1 MFKNIYQGKRV
12 LVTGHTG
19 FKGSWLCI
27 WLKELGAEV
36 VGYALDPPSEPN
48 NFSAC
53 LLSDHIDHQHG
64 DVRDHDRLISIFS
77 HYKPEMV
84 FHLAAQALVRSSYDD
99 PKGTFDTNAGG
110 TVNVLEAVRLTDSVR
125 VVVNVTS
132 DKCYENREWVWGYR
146 ENDPL
151 GGHDP
156 YSASKGCAE
165 LVFNAYLKSFFSQKK
180 SASNLGTQYRFLL
193 NQVMSPNYSGQ
204 SGDTIPI
211 SGEIG
216 SCPQI
221 SQVSSGGRQIGAGS
235 CRAGNAIGG
244 GDWGRD
250 RLIPDCVRALSSDR
264 AIAIRN
270 PHAIRPWQHV
280 LELLSGYLWLGAC
293 LWENPGQYS
302 GAWNFGPDNT
312 ADLTVEEVV
321 NRFVQVWGAGEWQDL
336 SEPRADHEA
345 ATLRLCCDKSANYL
359 GWRNALSMEQA
370 IDLTVEW
377 YKMFYSGASQESVY
391 LLCTKQIAKYV
402 KTAKEN
408 FLRWT
413 EK

>member
-1 MFKNIYQGKRV
+1 MVKNIYQGKRV

-53 LLSDHIDHQHG
+53 GLSEHIDHQHG
-64 DVRDHDRLISIFS
+64 DVRDLDRLISIFS
-77 HYKPEMV
+77 RYKPEMV

-110 TVNVLEAVRLTDSVR
+110 TVNVLEAVRRTPDVR
-125 VVVNVTS
+125 VIVNVTS
-132 DKCYENREWVWGYR
+132 DKCYENGEWVWGYR

-165 LVFNAYLKSFFSQKK
+165 LVFGAYLRSFFSQKK
-180 SASNLGTQYRFLL
+180 F
-193 NQVMSPNYSGQ
+193 
-204 SGDTIPI
+204 GDTIPI
-211 SGEIG
+211 SSEIG

-221 SQVSSGGRQIGAGS
+221 SPIGAVS

-244 GDWGRD
+244 GDWGLD
-250 RLIPDCVRALSSDR
+250 RLIPDCVRALSSGR
-264 AIAIRN
+264 AIAVRN

-280 LELLSGYLWLGAC
+280 LELLSGYLWLGAR
-293 LWENPGQYS
+293 LWEDPEDFS

-312 ADLTVEEVV
+312 ADLTVSEVV
-321 NRFVQVWGAGEWQDL
+321 SRFVQAWGAGEWKDL
-336 SEPRADHEA
+336 SEPGAVHEA
-345 ATLRLCCDKSANYL
+345 AVLRLCCDKAANYL
-359 GWRNALSMEQA
+359 GWRNALTIAQA
-370 IDLTVEW
+370 IDLTAEW
-377 YKMFYSGASQESVY
+377 YKMFYSGASQESAY
-391 LLCTKQIAKYV
+391 LLCTKQIAQYV
-402 KTAKEN
+402 QTAREMH
-408 FLRWT
+408 LRWT
-413 EK
+413 EKLIGNSHER

>member
-36 VGYALDPPSEPN
+36 LGYSLDPPSEPN

-53 LLSDHIDHQHG
+53 RLSEHIDHQYG

-77 HYKPEMV
+77 HYQPEMV
-84 FHLAAQALVRSSYDD
+84 FHLAAQALVRPAYDD

-110 TVNVLEAVRLTDSVR
+110 TVNVLEAVRRTPGVR

-165 LVFNAYLKSFFSQKK
+165 LIFTAYLRSFFSNSASGKK
-180 SASNLGTQYRFLL
+180 S
-193 NQVMSPNYSGQ
+193 
-204 SGDTIPI
+204 GDAIPI

-221 SQVSSGGRQIGAGS
+221 SQISSGGRQIGAGS

-250 RLIPDCVRALSSDR
+250 RLIPDCVRALNAGR
-264 AIAIRN
+264 PVGIRN
-270 PHAIRPWQHV
+270 PQSVRPWQHV
-280 LELLSGYLWLGAC
+280 LELLSGYLWLGAR
-293 LWENPGQYS
+293 LWEDPEGFS
-302 GAWNFGPDNT
+302 GAWNFGPGG
-312 ADLTVEEVV
+312 ADSGSVQEVV
-321 NRFVQVWGAGEWQDL
+321 DRFIKTWGSGAWEDL
-336 SEPRADHEA
+336 SDPRAVHEA
-345 ATLRLCCDKSANYL
+345 AALRLCCDKAMDRL
-359 GWRNALSMEQA
+359 GWGNALSLAQNIA
-370 IDLTVEW
+370 LTADW
-377 YKMFYSGASQESVY
+377 YKQYYQNSGKMNMYDACAGQIGYYVDQARSGKLLWTMAS
-391 LLCTKQIAKYV
+391 
-402 KTAKEN
+402 
-408 FLRWT
+408 
-413 EK
+413 

>member
-1 MFKNIYQGKRV
+1 MFKNIYHDKRV

-36 VGYALDPPSEPN
+36 LGYSLDPPSEPN

-53 LLSDHIDHQHG
+53 RLSEHIDHQYG

-77 HYKPEMV
+77 HYQPEMV
-84 FHLAAQALVRSSYDD
+84 FHLAAQALVRPAYDD

-110 TVNVLEAVRLTDSVR
+110 TVNVLEAVRRTPGVR

-165 LVFNAYLKSFFSQKK
+165 LIFAAYLRSFFSNSASGKK
-180 SASNLGTQYRFLL
+180 S
-193 NQVMSPNYSGQ
+193 
-204 SGDTIPI
+204 GDAIPI

-221 SQVSSGGRQIGAGS
+221 SQISSGGRQIGAGS

-250 RLIPDCVRALSSDR
+250 RLIPDCVRALNAGR
-264 AIAIRN
+264 PVGIRN
-270 PHAIRPWQHV
+270 PQSVRPWQHV
-280 LELLSGYLWLGAC
+280 LELLSGYLWLGAR
-293 LWENPGQYS
+293 LWEDPEGFS
-302 GAWNFGPDNT
+302 GAWNFGPGGADSGSVQEVVDRFIKT
-312 ADLTVEEVV
+312 WGSGAWADLS
-321 NRFVQVWGAGEWQDL
+321 D
-336 SEPRADHEA
+336 PRAVHEA
-345 ATLRLCCDKSANYL
+345 AALRLCCDKAMDRL
-359 GWRNALSMEQA
+359 GWGNALSLAQNIA
-370 IDLTVEW
+370 LTADW
-377 YKMFYSGASQESVY
+377 YKQYYQNSGKMNMYDACAGQIGYYVDQARSGKLLWTMAS
-391 LLCTKQIAKYV
+391 
-402 KTAKEN
+402 
-408 FLRWT
+408 
-413 EK
+413 

>member
-36 VGYALDPPSEPN
+36 LGYSLDPPSEPN

-53 LLSDHIDHQHG
+53 RLSEHIDHQYG

-77 HYKPEMV
+77 HYQPEMV
-84 FHLAAQALVRSSYDD
+84 FHLAAQALVRPAYDD

-110 TVNVLEAVRLTDSVR
+110 TVNVLEAVRRTPGVR

-165 LVFNAYLKSFFSQKK
+165 LIFTAYLRSFFSNSASGKK
-180 SASNLGTQYRFLL
+180 S
-193 NQVMSPNYSGQ
+193 
-204 SGDTIPI
+204 GDAIPI

-221 SQVSSGGRQIGAGS
+221 SQISSGGRQIGAGS

-250 RLIPDCVRALSSDR
+250 RLIPDCVRALNAGR
-264 AIAIRN
+264 PVGIRN
-270 PHAIRPWQHV
+270 PQSVRPWQHV
-280 LELLSGYLWLGAC
+280 LELLSGYLWLGAR
-293 LWENPGQYS
+293 LWEDPEGFS
-302 GAWNFGPDNT
+302 GAWNFGPGG
-312 ADLTVEEVV
+312 ADSGSVQEVV
-321 NRFVQVWGAGEWQDL
+321 DRFIKTWGSGAWEDL
-336 SEPRADHEA
+336 SDPRAVHEA
-345 ATLRLCCDKSANYL
+345 AALRLCCDKAMDRL
-359 GWRNALSMEQA
+359 GWGNALSLAQNIA
-370 IDLTVEW
+370 LTADW
-377 YKMFYSGASQESVY
+377 YKQYYQNSGKMNMYDACAGQIGYYVDQARSGKLSWTMAS
-391 LLCTKQIAKYV
+391 
-402 KTAKEN
+402 
-408 FLRWT
+408 
-413 EK
+413 

>member
-1 MFKNIYQGKRV
+1 MFKNIYQGKRI

-27 WLKELGAEV
+27 WLKELGADV
-36 VGYALDPPSEPN
+36 VGYALDSPSEPN

-53 LLSDHIDHQHG
+53 RLSEHIDHQYG
-64 DVRDHDRLISIFS
+64 DVRDHNRLISIFS

-110 TVNVLEAVRLTDSVR
+110 TVNVLEAVRRTPGVR

-165 LVFNAYLKSFFSQKK
+165 LIFAAYLRSFFSRP
-180 SASNLGTQYRFLL
+180 AC
-193 NQVMSPNYSGQ
+193 
-204 SGDTIPI
+204 GD
-211 SGEIG
+211 
-216 SCPQI
+216 Q
-221 SQVSSGGRQIGAGS
+221 RIGAAS

-250 RLIPDCVRALSSDR
+250 RLIPDCVRALS
-264 AIAIRN
+264 AGCPVGIRN
-270 PHAIRPWQHV
+270 PQSVRPWQHV
-280 LELLSGYLWLGAC
+280 LELLSGYLWLGAR
-293 LWENPGQYS
+293 LWEDPAGFS
-302 GAWNFGPDNT
+302 GVWNFGPAG
-312 ADLTVEEVV
+312 ADSGSVQEVV
-321 NRFVQVWGAGEWQDL
+321 DCFIKTWGSGAWEDL
-336 SEPRADHEA
+336 SDPPAVHEA
-345 ATLRLCCDKSANYL
+345 AALRLCCDKAMACL
-359 GWRNALSMEQA
+359 DWGNALTLSQTIA
-370 IDLTVEW
+370 LTADW
-377 YKMFYSGASQESVY
+377 YKQHYQNSGKMDMYDACAGQIGYYVDQARSGKLSWTMAS
-391 LLCTKQIAKYV
+391 
-402 KTAKEN
+402 
-408 FLRWT
+408 
-413 EK
+413 

>member
-1 MFKNIYQGKRV
+1 MMFKNIYRGKRV

-36 VGYALDPPSEPN
+36 VGYSLDPPSEPN

-53 LLSDHIDHQHG
+53 RLSEHIDHQYG

-84 FHLAAQALVRSSYDD
+84 FHLAAQALVRPSYDD

-110 TVNVLEAVRLTDSVR
+110 TVNVLEAVRRTPDVR

-165 LVFNAYLKSFFSQKK
+165 LIFAAYLRSFFSN
-180 SASNLGTQYRFLL
+180 SAN
-193 NQVMSPNYSGQ
+193 
-204 SGDTIPI
+204 
-211 SGEIG
+211 
-216 SCPQI
+216 
-221 SQVSSGGRQIGAGS
+221 GGRQIGAGS

-244 GDWGRD
+244 GDWGPD
-250 RLIPDCVRALSSDR
+250 RLIPDCVRALNAGR
-264 AIAIRN
+264 PVGIRN
-270 PHAIRPWQHV
+270 PQSVRPWQHV
-280 LELLSGYLWLGAC
+280 LELLSGYLWLGAR
-293 LWENPGQYS
+293 LWEDPEGFS
-302 GAWNFGPDNT
+302 DAWNFGPGGAENWP
-312 ADLTVEEVV
+312 VQEVV
-321 NRFVQVWGAGEWQDL
+321 DRFIKAWGSGSWEDL
-336 SEPRADHEA
+336 SDPRAVHEA
-345 ATLRLCCDKSANYL
+345 AALRLCCDKTTARL
-359 GWRNALSMEQA
+359 CWRNALSMEQA
-370 IDLTVEW
+370 IDMTAEW
-377 YKMFYSGASQESVY
+377 YKMFYINHGNSNTYNICVEQIRNYTSLAASKNLS
-391 LLCTKQIAKYV
+391 
-402 KTAKEN
+402 
-408 FLRWT
+408 WT
-413 EK
+413 T

>member
-1 MFKNIYQGKRV
+1 MFKNIYPGKRV

-36 VGYALDPPSEPN
+36 LGYSLDPPSEPN

-53 LLSDHIDHQHG
+53 RLSEHIDHQYG

-77 HYKPEMV
+77 HYQPEMV
-84 FHLAAQALVRSSYDD
+84 FHLAAQALVRPAYDD

-110 TVNVLEAVRLTDSVR
+110 TVNVLEAVRRTPGVR

-165 LVFNAYLKSFFSQKK
+165 LIFTAYLRSFFSN
-180 SASNLGTQYRFLL
+180 SASGKK
-193 NQVMSPNYSGQ
+193 

-221 SQVSSGGRQIGAGS
+221 SQISSGGRQIGAGS

-250 RLIPDCVRALSSDR
+250 RLIPDCVRALNAGR
-264 AIAIRN
+264 PVGIRN
-270 PHAIRPWQHV
+270 PQSVRPWQHV
-280 LELLSGYLWLGAC
+280 LELLSGYLWLGAR
-293 LWENPGQYS
+293 LWEDPEGFS
-302 GAWNFGPDNT
+302 GAWNFGPGG
-312 ADLTVEEVV
+312 ADSGSVQEVV
-321 NRFVQVWGAGEWQDL
+321 DRFIKTWGSGAWEDL
-336 SEPRADHEA
+336 SDPRAVHEA
-345 ATLRLCCDKSANYL
+345 AALRLCCDKAMDRL
-359 GWRNALSMEQA
+359 GWGNALSLAQNIA
-370 IDLTVEW
+370 LTADW
-377 YKMFYSGASQESVY
+377 YKQYYQNSGKMNMYDACAGQIGYYVDQARSGKLLWTMAS
-391 LLCTKQIAKYV
+391 
-402 KTAKEN
+402 
-408 FLRWT
+408 
-413 EK
+413 

>member
-36 VGYALDPPSEPN
+36 LGYSLDPPSEPN

-53 LLSDHIDHQHG
+53 RLSEHIDHQYG

-77 HYKPEMV
+77 HYQPEMV
-84 FHLAAQALVRSSYDD
+84 FHLAAQALVRPAYDD

-110 TVNVLEAVRLTDSVR
+110 TVNVLEAVRRTPGVR

-165 LVFNAYLKSFFSQKK
+165 LIFAAYLRSFFSNSASGKK
-180 SASNLGTQYRFLL
+180 S
-193 NQVMSPNYSGQ
+193 
-204 SGDTIPI
+204 GDAIPI

-221 SQVSSGGRQIGAGS
+221 SQISSGGRQIGAGS

-250 RLIPDCVRALSSDR
+250 RLIPDCVRALNAGR
-264 AIAIRN
+264 PVGIRN
-270 PHAIRPWQHV
+270 PQSVRPWQHV
-280 LELLSGYLWLGAC
+280 LELLSGYLWLGAR
-293 LWENPGQYS
+293 LWEDPEGFS
-302 GAWNFGPDNT
+302 GAWNFGPSGADSGSVQEVVDRFIKT
-312 ADLTVEEVV
+312 WGSGAWADLS
-321 NRFVQVWGAGEWQDL
+321 D
-336 SEPRADHEA
+336 PRAVHEA
-345 ATLRLCCDKSANYL
+345 AALRLCCDKAMDRL
-359 GWRNALSMEQA
+359 GWGNALSLAQNIA
-370 IDLTVEW
+370 LTADW
-377 YKMFYSGASQESVY
+377 YKQYYQNSGKMNMYDACAGQIGYYVDQARSGKLLWTMAS
-391 LLCTKQIAKYV
+391 
-402 KTAKEN
+402 
-408 FLRWT
+408 
-413 EK
+413 

>member
-53 LLSDHIDHQHG
+53 RLSEHIDHQYG

-110 TVNVLEAVRLTDSVR
+110 TVNVLEAVRRTPGVR

-165 LVFNAYLKSFFSQKK
+165 LVFSAYLKSFFSQKK
-180 SASNLGTQYRFLL
+180 SGK
-193 NQVMSPNYSGQ
+193 

-221 SQVSSGGRQIGAGS
+221 SSGGRQIGAGS

-250 RLIPDCVRALSSDR
+250 RLIPDCVRALNAGR
-264 AIAIRN
+264 PVGIRN
-270 PHAIRPWQHV
+270 PHSYRPWQHV
-280 LELLSGYLWLGAC
+280 LELLSGYLWLGAR
-293 LWENPGQYS
+293 LWEDPEGFS
-302 GAWNFGPDNT
+302 GAWNFGPGG
-312 ADLTVEEVV
+312 ADSGSVQEVV
-321 NRFVQVWGAGEWQDL
+321 DRFIKTWGSGAWEGL
-336 SEPRADHEA
+336 SDPRAVREA
-345 ATLRLCCDKSANYL
+345 AALRLCCDKAMARLDWGNTL
-359 GWRNALSMEQA
+359 TLAQTIALTA
-370 IDLTVEW
+370 DW
-377 YKMFYSGASQESVY
+377 YKQYYQNSGKMNMYDACAGQIGYYVDQARSGKLSWTMAS
-391 LLCTKQIAKYV
+391 
-402 KTAKEN
+402 
-408 FLRWT
+408 
-413 EK
+413 